1 MKKSLLILSL
11 VLLSLSAWAVK
22 IYINPGH
29 GSWSANCRHMGVIP
43 VPVGSADANGY
54 YSGNDTLGFFESN
67 TNLWK
72 ALFLEKKLLEK
83 GYQVKMSRRYSGGT
97 NELESSP
104 YDKALHV
111 IGAESQAYGSDYF
124 ISIHS
129 NAHIDGI
136 YYQLSSV
143 YSQRI

>member
-1 MKKSLLILSL
+1 MKKALLVLSF
-11 VLLSLSAWAVK
+11 VLLSFSAWAVK

-72 ALFLEKKLLEK
+72 AFALEEKLLAR
-83 GYQVKMSRRYSGGT
+83 GFAVRMSRRACGG
-97 NELESSP
+97 
-104 YDKALHV
+104 
-111 IGAESQAYGSDYF
+111 YGTANNQF
-124 ISIHS
+124 
-129 NAHIDGI
+129 N
-136 YYQLSSV
+136 
-143 YSQRI
+143 